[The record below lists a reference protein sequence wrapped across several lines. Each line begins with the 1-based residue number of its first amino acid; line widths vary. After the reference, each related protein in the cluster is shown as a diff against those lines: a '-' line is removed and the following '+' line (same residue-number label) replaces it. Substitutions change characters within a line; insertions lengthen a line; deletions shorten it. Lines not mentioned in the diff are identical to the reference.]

1 MHTGLMAN
9 PTPSAEIR
17 IDESLVRR
25 LLIAQAPSLADLPLQ
40 LLATG
45 WDNTIWAIGDE
56 LLARLPHREAAV
68 DLVKH
73 EQRWLP
79 SLAEQLPVPIPV
91 PIVMGR
97 PSADFPW
104 PWSIVERV
112 QGLDAISAPPDPANA
127 VDLMAR
133 FFSAMHVAAPEDAP
147 LNPWRGG
154 PLAERD
160 ALTMQRFERL
170 APWLDDRVDGDRLRM
185 LWRNAIEA
193 EPHAGPPMWIHG
205 DVHPGNVIVRDTK
218 IVSVIDFGDLTSGDP
233 ATDLGSAWMF
243 FDQTDRARLRQLLDV
258 DEVTWDRGRGWALSV
273 SLAIAENSA
282 DNPRYEAMAARTLA
296 RVVTDLA

>member
-9 PTPSAEIR
+9 PTPAAEIE
-17 IDESLVRR
+17 IDEPLVRR
-25 LLIAQAPSLADLPLQ
+25 LLIDQAPDFADLPLQ
-40 LLATG
+40 PFAAG
-45 WDNTIWAIGDE
+45 WDNTILALGDD
-56 LLARLPHREAAV
+56 LLARLPRREAAV
-68 DLVKH
+68 DLVRH
-73 EQRWLP
+73 EQQWLP
-79 SLAEQLPVPIPV
+79 TLAARLPVPIPV
-91 PIVMGR
+91 PVVAGR

-112 QGLDAISAPPDPANA
+112 EGLDAISAPLDPANA

-133 FFSAMHVAAPEDAP
+133 FFSALHVPAPDDAP

-154 PLAERD
+154 PLGEREE
-160 ALTMQRFERL
+160 LTKKRFDHL
-170 APWLDDRVDGDRLRM
+170 AGWLDERVDADQLRL
-185 LWRNAIEA
+185 LWRTAVEA
-193 EPHAGPPMWIHG
+193 EPHGGPAMWIHG

-243 FDQTDRARLRQLLDV
+243 FDQADRFRLRQLLDV
-258 DEVTWDRGRGWALSV
+258 DEATWNRGRGWALSV

-296 RVVTDLA
+296 RVVADLG